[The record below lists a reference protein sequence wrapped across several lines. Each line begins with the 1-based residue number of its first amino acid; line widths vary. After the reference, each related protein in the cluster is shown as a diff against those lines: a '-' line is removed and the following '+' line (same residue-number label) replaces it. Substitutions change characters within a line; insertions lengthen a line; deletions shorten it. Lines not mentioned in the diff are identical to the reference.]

1 MIGVKALDFAD
12 WCQVAELIKNKAHLT
27 SSLREGT
34 KGLEEIK
41 EINEGINLRRK

>member
-27 SSLREGT
+27 S